1 MVVCIFK
8 NREKLKAAAVASC
21 ERLGKYRMPLAWTAI
36 NLMNIFTGV
45 HGDRENAP
53 EREPSGS
60 NSLGE
65 YSSVAL
71 VVSWLKGPFFPVI
84 FTMY

>member
-65 YSSVAL
+65 YSSLAL
-71 VVSWLKGPFFPVI
+71 VCILTQRSFLLCISFI
-84 FTMY
+84 S